1 MSAPP
6 TDVALAKPRE
16 LTRGAGTL
24 ALALGGALLAVIL
37 AVTYRG
43 VLADLVRQ
51 WWDDENY
58 SHGFLV
64 PVFSAYVVWERR
76 AELAAAPRD
85 GTWWGLPV
93 LVAGIAALIVGD
105 VGAENFLTRSSLIVI
120 LGGLVLLHLGSR
132 IARILAFP
140 LAYLFFMV
148 PLPAI
153 VFYAIAFPL
162 QGLAAENAAWALDL
176 LGVPVLLD
184 GNVIRLS
191 QITLGVTE
199 ACSGIRSL
207 ISLLALA
214 VALGLSDDPGLLG
227 GRDPRRL
234 RGADHRLRERGTGG
248 RHRPDRPDLRR
259 PVRHGLLPLLLRLG
273 HLRLRVLRTPGGP
286 RAADGGEPVA
296 GTSRRRH
303 SMKPGRLVLSAALL
317 LGAFL
322 VLQLRGTGEAVPV
335 RQPLSE
341 FPSSLDSWEGRPATT
356 LDVEVLN
363 ILKVKDYLMRRY
375 TDRSGKSLW
384 LYIGYW
390 DSQRKGA
397 QPHSP
402 RNCLPGGGWEP
413 LEAKRIAI
421 PLPDGQAPITV
432 NRYVIQKDQYQQV
445 VLYWYQSQGRAV
457 AGEVAARV
465 DMVRNALTR
474 NRTDGALV
482 RVSMP
487 VYGSI
492 ADTSDAL
499 VRYVQAM
506 YPVLGR
512 YLPD

>member
-1 MSAPP
+1 
-6 TDVALAKPRE
+6 
-16 LTRGAGTL
+16 
-24 ALALGGALLAVIL
+24 
-37 AVTYRG
+37 
-43 VLADLVRQ
+43 
-51 WWDDENY
+51 
-58 SHGFLV
+58 
-64 PVFSAYVVWERR
+64 
-76 AELAAAPRD
+76 
-85 GTWWGLPV
+85 
-93 LVAGIAALIVGD
+93 
-105 VGAENFLTRSSLIVI
+105 
-120 LGGLVLLHLGSR
+120 
-132 IARILAFP
+132 
-140 LAYLFFMV
+140 
-148 PLPAI
+148 
-153 VFYAIAFPL
+153 
-162 QGLAAENAAWALDL
+162 
-176 LGVPVLLD
+176 
-184 GNVIRLS
+184 
-191 QITLGVTE
+191 
-199 ACSGIRSL
+199 
-207 ISLLALA
+207 
-214 VALGLSDDPGLLG
+214 
-227 GRDPRRL
+227 
-234 RGADHRLRERGTGG
+234 
-248 RHRPDRPDLRR
+248 
-259 PVRHGLLPLLLRLG
+259 
-273 HLRLRVLRTPGGP
+273 
-286 RAADGGEPVA
+286 
-296 GTSRRRH
+296 
-303 SMKPGRLVLSAALL
+303 MKPGRLVLSAALL

-375 TDRSGKSLW
+375 TDPSGKSLW

-421 PLPDGQAPITV
+421 PLPDGQAPITI

>member
-1 MSAPP
+1 
-6 TDVALAKPRE
+6 
-16 LTRGAGTL
+16 
-24 ALALGGALLAVIL
+24 
-37 AVTYRG
+37 
-43 VLADLVRQ
+43 
-51 WWDDENY
+51 
-58 SHGFLV
+58 
-64 PVFSAYVVWERR
+64 
-76 AELAAAPRD
+76 
-85 GTWWGLPV
+85 
-93 LVAGIAALIVGD
+93 
-105 VGAENFLTRSSLIVI
+105 
-120 LGGLVLLHLGSR
+120 
-132 IARILAFP
+132 
-140 LAYLFFMV
+140 
-148 PLPAI
+148 
-153 VFYAIAFPL
+153 
-162 QGLAAENAAWALDL
+162 
-176 LGVPVLLD
+176 
-184 GNVIRLS
+184 
-191 QITLGVTE
+191 
-199 ACSGIRSL
+199 
-207 ISLLALA
+207 
-214 VALGLSDDPGLLG
+214 
-227 GRDPRRL
+227 
-234 RGADHRLRERGTGG
+234 
-248 RHRPDRPDLRR
+248 
-259 PVRHGLLPLLLRLG
+259 
-273 HLRLRVLRTPGGP
+273 
-286 RAADGGEPVA
+286 
-296 GTSRRRH
+296 
-303 SMKPGRLVLSAALL
+303 MKPGRLVLSAALL

-432 NRYVIQKDQYQQV
+432 NRFVIQKDQYQQV